1 MYSYNSFSLISSLIC
16 VISESLS
23 HANKVTSARQNL
35 TCAIVER
42 ACQSRILVPFSEK
55 AALQQQFCNFQQGE
69 ICLYRSS
76 WETRWKVCVSSF
88 FFLFLFFSS
97 CFKLYAIRFGSFSQ
111 EIDVADIYS
120 AWRLNISSSLRN
132 SCCVAEL
139 PGQCWVCSPFGTSA
153 YDVPCDSWGF
163 TKDAFRKQVGVKF
176 WLKTTLSEVILNNF
190 FQNGLSVKAACPR
203 HMPEINR
210 FLSFNHFVA

>member
-1 MYSYNSFSLISSLIC
+1 MPLLKGLVSQEFLCLFLKKLHYNNNF
-16 VISESLS
+16 VIF
-23 HANKVTSARQNL
+23 NR
-35 TCAIVER
+35 ER
-42 ACQSRILVPFSEK
+42 FVFTE
-55 AALQQQFCNFQQGE
+55 AAGKPDGKSVFL
-69 ICLYRSS
+69 L
-76 WETRWKVCVSSF
+76 F

-153 YDVPCDSWGF
+153 CDVPCDSWGF